1 MSQLYRVLKEGLHLY
16 IFLGLAALGLVRS
29 DLHGP
34 DLGKLIEIRKCLSSQ
49 DCSGRLCFN
58 KLCTG
63 LAGTQEKNY
72 FCPKGEE
79 CIIDSVPG
87 YFHSLKQTI
96 YEIGV
101 IPYDSEC
108 SGRSL
113 YKFEC
118 IVTSENTCNLRIPT
132 NVLELG
138 RYKLCGSPF
147 PRETTLPS
155 KRLDFKVPTGNLL
168 VTGFKESQNLLDKS
182 LKQKLAIKRQLLSQ
196 EISFKNENPKICTA
210 NVPCTISGIQGFG
223 LSENSRVMEINN
235 SASNTC
241 GRNLDENELI
251 YIHKCTSYNDGTE
264 CYINS
269 LSPKP
274 QITTLCGC
282 TITKNSSCTNSLDYN
297 IYLGNVFYHRGI
309 QKTDPDQKFREEAI
323 NSQNNTLN
331 KERAEIRR
339 LQKADPCASCVNGYG
354 LCYGN
359 PKTCYGGFGNNPYEP
374 PLILCVDG
382 YDCKVKGK
390 ILGEQITSRYK
401 VAASPMMGCGVRILG
416 REESMFNSQNQW
428 NCEGGNPFDCEIQF
442 GVGRRYNRS
451 EINSNTMLLC
461 GCPDFASV
469 GMPCDDPA
477 EFYFPVAQVR
487 VVECTDNTHC
497 MHNALASCNL
507 DTNQCQGVLPSVAQ
521 IGLGT
526 MQCLSRQSCTIANIG
541 QFIGGEMYRVIQT
554 APYVKCGANVAL
566 DPDYYQ
572 KVQAQ
577 MENTGP
583 GGMGLPCIVQTEESQ
598 GGDPNLPKSNN
609 CAINLGTNAILG
621 VNRLCGCSGV
631 DRDGNGIPCDSAE
644 DFDTDLGLLNVGECN
659 TDKDCKPGQ
668 VCTEHKCLNDQLLPY
683 PTGFFPLNHS
693 TLIPP
698 VKQLVIRFN
707 ENIEYPKNWQP
718 RRLVISSNVY
728 YRTRPLE
735 IPISPPQK
743 ESRSNNHHQQLPVM
757 NNEEKTR
764 NSESTRWTWWNK
776 SKNQGSSSGSSSAP
790 FTAPVLYTAD
800 VKDQK
805 IVVSFDSRTPLPEDN
820 YVVGLEAGAISDLHG
835 NPNDGIPFW
844 TFTISRNASCP
855 YMYLT
860 GFSTNNGNVN
870 GLYMPWKA
878 PKNGKAVWNGGER
891 KQFYIYYSILDSE
904 SKNGTWVIDRDLD
917 SSDILSFAESVLP
930 EPNNHIPPDGKSTKW
945 KKWVSINPEEEPEWI
960 EHGDISII
968 CRSFPE
974 KSPPSLI
981 AIHPPL
987 GSVDVSPN
995 NTEIKLTFNR
1005 AMNYGH
1011 WAWFNITGRTTG
1023 HLIHIPTD
1031 FEAKNRGISIIS
1043 NQTSDVILR
1052 PYENLVEGEVYDI
1065 TAELGAL
1072 TDLTYQPWG
1081 NVGPNQLFFTTS
1093 GESCKELDLL
1103 SFYEHNDITR
1113 YQLEYSHSPRSD
1125 RGSSDQILFPPGTNA
1140 KLKCSSGFSTKKVL
1154 ELENFSH
1161 DQEKDQ
1167 EDSDEKKDETEEVG
1181 SFGCVRGKWEV
1192 IKRIHCYQK
1201 CKPYPISSSSS
1212 QNYIIQSNSA
1222 SGNPSSESEDH
1233 ESEYLNGS
1241 KLLVKCVGTE
1251 GSEVITCKD
1260 GVWSALTLICG
1271 TSCPPYSLPNE
1282 NYVFK
1287 YEKDRVKHTPGSE
1300 ITISCSKNSD
1310 KLIQYPDE
1318 KMKIDRENNEFKIT
1332 CSEGRWESEN
1342 QYKCFKKCIPIS
1354 ESTVSSEK
1362 SLVIGYSEEITLGY
1376 LKHGSM
1382 ARIKC
1387 SENWSPMGQF
1397 GETIF
1402 GCYDGSW
1409 FALDK
1414 DLSPTN
1420 VLTSNSLPDELS
1432 CERKCKDMEIFSN
1445 KAYKIESLALE
1456 RGLPGSKVRISCE
1469 RDFGSVQ
1476 IGTRT
1481 NDIVECLNGVW
1492 GIPKTICMNHCEPP
1506 EQVLGKAYSI
1516 NNELGSVKRKGMY
1529 VHGTRLVISCSDQ
1542 GTLIQGGELH
1552 QTASCTN
1559 GEWIFDNVLICAS
1572 KCSTL
1577 KLPARYLIRSQ
1588 NNSDFSADTGDI
1600 RIVACTKPGNS
1611 DIEETIVCKNGE
1623 WKPSIPSIDCFSN
1636 CNLEDLEP
1644 LREFFEIL
1652 NIGEGRISLVHG
1664 DSVKIRCKKGYVRK
1678 TGPLRDSLKCYN
1690 GVFQVPTLICER
1702 PSCFDG
1708 IQNQGEFGVDCGG
1721 VCEKKCPDTCFDG
1734 VLNGDET
1741 SIDCGGSCG
1750 TKNCPTCNDGIKN
1763 GDETGIDCGGS
1774 QCPTCEP
1781 CHGFP
1786 LSKLPEGTM
1795 LSVDG
1800 GFSYIEDIQKE
1811 SLLIDN
1817 MAIASGSELHIRC
1830 IPGWEQDESLKSKLQ
1845 ILACND
1851 GKWSL
1856 PGPDERM
1863 SLKCAAPSCEDSI
1876 QNGDEWGVDCGGSCE
1891 NHCSS
1896 CNDGIKNG
1904 DETGIDCG
1912 GSSCRKCNSCDSE
1925 FIFRLES
1932 SGNYILSGNS
1942 LREEVPN
1949 HGSKLVVGCSSREAS
1964 VTLTCNDGEWVNR
1977 ESVKSLPCGRNG
1989 LLKVSQATNMI
2000 EEDILNFPL
2009 ENFANCQENSGKCC
2023 KLIRRFSEVWGGEC
2037 GTMYRQGRD
2046 TTIKTFCKGKCM
2058 SLLKESLNE
2067 YKKEASDLTI
2077 EDRNLEYNML
2087 SMECVAA
2094 KSISN
2099 IIEYHLCQSSDI
2111 KDVCSFSFHETL
2123 MIVNEPSLLLGQKK
2137 TLKEICKKD
2146 SCHRRNLRLI
2156 QALSH
2161 LSKITGQN
2169 KNEDIDQKTE
2179 GSFVRRQ
2186 NSIYQMSKDDHLY
2199 GVSNINEGFWKQI
2212 ILSQSEKSLNLLCL
2226 SVKGLSNP
2234 KEKYSCINSV
2244 SEMIASDRSSVNWLL
2259 SLIQEKDEKEK
2270 ESEKDTKKK
2279 QNLMNMCIRNLPEDS
2294 CLFFGTRIFGQL
2306 LLEVGNETNNL
2317 RMRQAG
2323 LLYRSFG
2330 RYFCQE
2336 AVNNR
2341 FCGQFL
2347 FGGIKNS
2354 SDWWDSF
2361 RASIFGNISQ
2371 KDICSPYHINFG
2383 CSPHCKKKL
2392 LDQLNNRGCCFAAQL
2407 EIQRGILGIENDNPK
2422 LNSERSVDYLE
2433 QRCGFSMDRVCSSG
2447 VKTDLIILEFIYKD
2461 LNYFEISNSIQEEI
2475 LRNSIRETVSSFLS
2489 IPISDIPRIR
2499 AWPGSYVVEVLIDSG
2514 LSSRTVLMTL
2524 EEGLEELANE
2534 LNKIDSLD
2542 KDFGIKVSKSTIS
2555 HSRSLSTS
2563 ISPPPP
2569 YVGTFDMDSLSN
2581 QLDFPNCPKPTLGIL
2596 GIEDQEE
2603 GYEINGDNSLKQGA
2617 FRNVAC
2623 SYNYHPVSPSPA
2635 SQPFICDNG
2644 RWRITQHEAKILCKK
2659 ACKPFNLLSFSLPD
2673 LGQSNLDDNNNNK
2686 YIYNSN
2692 TNQKQLYTNIGYSGD
2707 MYSSLNHYQN
2717 QINSPSSFSQFI
2729 ISGVGNDHGSTRS
2742 ISCSAGYVS
2751 DNPEI
2756 DSETFQCINGKWESN
2771 FEERFNCVKGA
2782 EASLK
2787 YCRTSFLSN
2796 VLGTEKFMVEEL
2808 FDLSSSKGEDWKVF
2822 KVTCSRGYEAKIEP
2836 ILLACNNGN
2845 FYNIPGDTV
2854 TISKSN
2860 DMDFIHNLI
2869 LKTVYGITYSE
2880 SLNLPLSHGSLPKIP
2895 SISFYRS
2902 NFKEQDEMDSESETN
2917 IFSIIECVP
2926 KQVMKLS
2933 ESKGLSGP
2941 ALYAILFA
2949 PLILGMLI
2957 LAILFWF
2964 RRYKWKKNFEDD
2976 QNTEVKKQTLAI
2988 LDVKRKNNLCD
2999 IETASPASELE
3010 KMSNQESSFLSKIQ
3024 SPSEKRYSKGSKHIS
3039 HTLSGQGIHDKP
3051 SLELT
3056 KFKGRKNYK
3065 EEKTAS
3071 EGKGPRQKGV
3081 LL

>member
-1 MSQLYRVLKEGLHLY
+1 MSQLYRVLKGLHLNV
-16 IFLGLAALGLVRS
+16 FLYLATLSLVRS
-29 DLHGP
+29 NFYRP
-34 DLGKLIEIRKCLSSQ
+34 DLRNLTEIRQCSSSQ
-49 DCSGRLCFN
+49 DCGGRLCFN

-63 LAGTQEKNY
+63 LAGTEDKNY
-72 FCPKGEE
+72 FCLKGKK
-79 CIIDSVPG
+79 CIINSVSG
-87 YFHSLKQTI
+87 YFYLSKQKT

-101 IPYDSEC
+101 VPYDSEC

-113 YKFEC
+113 YVFDC
-118 IVTSENTCNLRIPT
+118 NVTSENACKIYVPMDL
-132 NVLELG
+132 LELG
-138 RYKLCGSPF
+138 RYKLCGTAF
-147 PRETTLPS
+147 PKEASSDS
-155 KRLDFKVPTGNLL
+155 KRFGFKVPIGNL
-168 VTGFKESQNLLDKS
+168 VIFGFKESQNTLGNV
-182 LKQKLAIKRQLLSQ
+182 LKQKPPLKSHLFSQ
-196 EISFKNENPKICTA
+196 EITFKKENPKICTA

-223 LSENSRVMEINN
+223 LSENSKVIEIYN
-235 SASNTC
+235 STSSTC
-241 GRNLDENELI
+241 GRDLDESEI
-251 YIHKCTSYNDGTE
+251 VYPHKCTPYNDGTE

-269 LSPKP
+269 LSPKS

-282 TITKNSSCTNSLDYN
+282 TITENINCNNSLDYN
-297 IYLGNVFYHRGI
+297 VYLGNVVYHRGI
-309 QKTDPDQKFREEAI
+309 QNKDPDHETAKEI
-323 NSQNNTLN
+323 TNSQSYTLN
-331 KERAEIRR
+331 KEEGTETRK
-339 LQKADPCASCVNGYG
+339 LQKVDPCASCVNGYG

-416 REESMFNSQNQW
+416 REESMFNSQSQW
-428 NCEGGNPFDCEIQF
+428 NCEGGNPFDCEIHF

-451 EINSNTMLLC
+451 EISSNTMLLC

-477 EFYFPVAQVR
+477 EYYFPVAQVR

-507 DTNQCQGVLPSVAQ
+507 ETNQCQGVLPSVAQ

-566 DPDYYQ
+566 DPEYYQ
-572 KVQAQ
+572 KVQTQ

-583 GGMGLPCIVQTEESQ
+583 GGMGLPCIVQNDDSEEYR
-598 GGDPNLPKSNN
+598 DPNSPKSNK

-644 DFDTDLGLLNVGECN
+644 DFDTDLGLLDVGECN
-659 TDKDCKPGQ
+659 SDKDCKPGQ

-683 PTGFFPLNHS
+683 PTGFSPLNHS

-728 YRTRPLE
+728 YKTRPLE

-743 ESRSNNHHQQLPVM
+743 ESRSNNHHQQLTPM
-757 NNEEKTR
+757 SSEEKTK
-764 NSESTRWTWWNK
+764 NSDSSRWTWWNK
-776 SKNQGSSSGSSSAP
+776 AKNQGSNSNSASTP
-790 FTAPVLYTAD
+790 FTAPVLYSAD
-800 VKDQK
+800 VRDQK

-855 YMYLT
+855 YMYVT

-891 KQFYIYYSILDSE
+891 KQFYIYYSILDSD

-930 EPNNHIPPDGKSTKW
+930 EPNNHIPPDGKSTNW
-945 KKWVSINPEEEPEWI
+945 KKWVSINPDEEPEWVD
-960 EHGDISII
+960 HSDISII

-974 KSPPSLI
+974 KTPPSLI

-1031 FEAKNRGISIIS
+1031 FEAKNRGFSVIS

-1065 TAELGAL
+1065 TVELGAL

-1103 SFYEHNDITR
+1103 SFYDHNDVSR
-1113 YQLEYSHSPRSD
+1113 YQLEYSHPPRND
-1125 RGSSDQILFPPGTNA
+1125 RGTSDFIFFPPGTSA
-1140 KLKCSSGFSTKKVL
+1140 RLKCNSGYSTKSIIK
-1154 ELENFSH
+1154 LENSKG
-1161 DQEKDQ
+1161 QEKTQ
-1167 EDSDEKKDETEEVG
+1167 EDLEESESEIEQEG
-1181 SFGCVRGKWEV
+1181 SFGCVRGKWQV
-1192 IKRIHCYQK
+1192 VKKIHCYQK

-1212 QNYIIQSNSA
+1212 QNYIIQSNFS
-1222 SGNPSSESEDH
+1222 SEDSSSESEDH

-1241 KLLVKCVGTE
+1241 KLLVKCVGTK

-1260 GVWSALTLICG
+1260 GVWSALKLICG

-1282 NYVFK
+1282 NYLFK
-1287 YEKDRVKHTPGSE
+1287 YEKDRVKHTPESE
-1300 ITISCSKNSD
+1300 ITISCNKNSD
-1310 KLIQYPDE
+1310 KLIEYSE
-1318 KMKIDRENNEFKIT
+1318 GKMAIDQESNEFKII
-1332 CSEGRWESEN
+1332 CSQGRWESEN
-1342 QYKCFKKCIPIS
+1342 QYKCFKKCISLS
-1354 ESTVSSEK
+1354 ESAINSEK
-1362 SLVIGYSEEITLGY
+1362 SVVIEYNEEINLGY
-1376 LKHGSM
+1376 LRHGSM

-1387 SENWSPMGQF
+1387 SEEWSPVGQT

-1409 FALDK
+1409 FVLDK
-1414 DLSPTN
+1414 DLSPTSI
-1420 VLTSNSLPDELS
+1420 LPSNSLPDELS

-1445 KAYKIESLALE
+1445 KAYKIESLDLE
-1456 RGLPGSKVRISCE
+1456 RGLPSSKIRISCE
-1469 RDFGSVQ
+1469 RNFGSVQ

-1481 NDIVECLNGVW
+1481 SDIVECLNGVW
-1492 GIPKTICMNHCEPP
+1492 GIPKTICMNHCESP
-1506 EQVLGKAYSI
+1506 EQVLGKAYSV
-1516 NNELGSVKRKGMY
+1516 NNELGSVKRKGLY
-1529 VHGTRLVISCSDQ
+1529 VHGTRLLISCSDQ

-1552 QTASCTN
+1552 QTATCTN

-1577 KLPARYLIRSQ
+1577 KLPAKYLIRSQ
-1588 NNSDFSADTGDI
+1588 NNSDFSADTGDT
-1600 RIVACTKPGNS
+1600 RIVTCTRPGNS
-1611 DIEETIVCKNGE
+1611 EIEEVIVCKDGE
-1623 WKPSIPSIDCFSN
+1623 WKPSVPSIDCFSN
-1636 CNLEDLEP
+1636 CNVEDLEP

-1652 NIGEGRISLVHG
+1652 NIEEGRRSISHG
-1664 DSVKIRCKKGYVRK
+1664 EPVKIRCKKGYVRK
-1678 TGPLRDSLKCYN
+1678 TGPLRDTLKCYN
-1690 GVFQVPTLICER
+1690 GIFQVPSLICER

-1721 VCEKKCPDTCFDG
+1721 VCEKKCPETCFDG
-1734 VLNGDET
+1734 ILNGDET

-1750 TKNCPTCNDGIKN
+1750 TENCPRCDDGIKN

-1774 QCPTCEP
+1774 QCSTCEP

-1786 LSKLPEGTM
+1786 LSNLPEGTI

-1856 PGPDERM
+1856 PGPNEKM
-1863 SLKCAAPSCEDSI
+1863 SLKCAAPSCEDGI

-1932 SGNYILSGNS
+1932 SGKYILSGNS
-1942 LREEVPN
+1942 LREEVPT

-1964 VTLTCNDGEWVNR
+1964 VTLTCNDGEWINR

-1989 LLKVSQATNMI
+1989 LLKVSQATSMI
-2000 EEDILNFPL
+2000 EEDVLNIPL
-2009 ENFANCQENSGKCC
+2009 ENFAYCNQNSGQCC
-2023 KLIRRFSEVWGGEC
+2023 KLIRRFSEVWSGEC

-2058 SLLKESLNE
+2058 NLLKESLKE
-2067 YKKEASDLTI
+2067 YKKGNSDSVGREGNLGSEILSI
-2077 EDRNLEYNML
+2077 E
-2087 SMECVAA
+2087 CIAA
-2094 KSISN
+2094 KSIST
-2099 IIEYHLCQSSDI
+2099 IIESHLCQSSDI
-2111 KDVCSFSFHETL
+2111 KGICSFSFHETL
-2123 MIVNEPSLLLGQKK
+2123 MIVNEPSLLLGQPK
-2137 TLKEICKKD
+2137 TLKQICEKD
-2146 SCHRRNLRLI
+2146 SCHRRNLKLI

-2161 LSKITGQN
+2161 LSKVANQRV
-2169 KNEDIDQKTE
+2169 NENSGSKTE
-2179 GSFVRRQ
+2179 TSFVRRQ
-2186 NSIYQMSKDDHLY
+2186 NSMYPTSQDDHLY
-2199 GVSNINEGFWKQI
+2199 GVSNINEDFWKQI

-2226 SVKGLSNP
+2226 SIQNPSNP

-2244 SEMIASDRSSVNWLL
+2244 SEMITSDRSSVSWLL
-2259 SLIQEKDEKEK
+2259 SLIQEKDERENGD
-2270 ESEKDTKKK
+2270 EREMKKK
-2279 QNLMNMCIRNLPEDS
+2279 RNLVDMCIRNLPEDS
-2294 CLFFGTRIFGQL
+2294 CLFFATRVFGQL
-2306 LLEVGNETNNL
+2306 LLEVGTETKNQK
-2317 RMRQAG
+2317 MRQAG

-2336 AVNNR
+2336 AKNNR

-2347 FGGIKNS
+2347 FGGVRNNP
-2354 SDWWDSF
+2354 DWWDYFKS
-2361 RASIFGNISQ
+2361 SIFGNISQ

-2392 LDQLNNRGCCFAAQL
+2392 LDQLNNRKCCFAASL
-2407 EIQRGILGIENDNPK
+2407 EIQRVILGIEKDTSK
-2422 LNSERSVDYLE
+2422 LNTERSVDYLE

-2447 VKTDLIILEFIYKD
+2447 VKTDLIILEFIFKD
-2461 LNYFEISNSIQEEI
+2461 LNFFEISNSIQEEL

-2499 AWPGSYVVEVLIDSG
+2499 AWPGSYIVEVLIDSG

-2524 EEGLEELANE
+2524 EEGIEQLGEE
-2534 LNKIDSLD
+2534 LNKIDSID
-2542 KDFGIKVSKSTIS
+2542 REFGIKVSKSTIS

-2563 ISPPPP
+2563 IAPPPP

-2581 QLDFPNCPKPTLGIL
+2581 QLDFPNCPKPSLKTL
-2596 GIEDQEE
+2596 GIEDQED
-2603 GYEINGDNSLKQGA
+2603 GYEINGDNSFKQGA

-2623 SYNYHPVSPSPA
+2623 SYYFNPVPPSPA
-2635 SQPFICDNG
+2635 SQSFICDNG

-2659 ACKPFNLLSFSLPD
+2659 ACKPFNLLSLSLPD
-2673 LGQSNLDDNNNNK
+2673 LGENNVDDNNQK

-2692 TNQKQLYTNIGYSGD
+2692 SSPKNLYTSIGYSGE
-2707 MYSSLNHYQN
+2707 MYSSSLSPYQS
-2717 QINSPSSFSQFI
+2717 QMNSAPSKYI
-2729 ISGVGNDHGSTRS
+2729 VSGVGNDHGSTRS

-2751 DNPEI
+2751 DNPDM
-2756 DSETFQCINGKWESN
+2756 DSETFQCANGKWESHS
-2771 FEERFNCVKGA
+2771 EEKFNCVKGA

-2796 VLGTEKFMVEEL
+2796 VLGTEKFMVEEQ
-2808 FDLSSSKGEDWKVF
+2808 FDLSSKPDNWKVF
-2822 KVTCSRGYEAKIEP
+2822 KVSCSRGYEAKIEP
-2836 ILLACNNGN
+2836 ILLACSNGN

-2860 DMDFIHNLI
+2860 NSEFIYNLVV
-2869 LKTVYGITYSE
+2869 KTVFGGTNSE
-2880 SLNLPLSHGSLPKIP
+2880 NVGLSGSSRLIPKVP
-2895 SISFYRS
+2895 SISFSRGNS
-2902 NFKEQDEMDSESETN
+2902 NFQEEIDSDSEKN
-2917 IFSIIECVP
+2917 IFSIIDCVP
-2926 KQVMKLS
+2926 KEVMKLS

-2949 PLILGMLI
+2949 PLIFGMLI

-2964 RRYKWKKNFEDD
+2964 RRYKWKKNFENN
-2976 QNTEVKKQTLAI
+2976 QNTEENKQTLAI
-2988 LDVKRKNNLCD
+2988 LDVKRKSNVCD
-2999 IETASPASELE
+2999 IETASPVSELDRG
-3010 KMSNQESSFLSKIQ
+3010 SNQESSFLSKIQ
-3024 SPSEKRYSKGSKHIS
+3024 SPSEKRHIKSSTDVS
-3039 HTLSGQGIHDKP
+3039 HTLSGQTISEKGN
-3051 SLELT
+3051 LELS
-3056 KFKGRKNYK
+3056 KIKEKKIYK
-3065 EEKTAS
+3065 EKGEKVVP
-3071 EGKGPRQKGV
+3071 EGKRGKQKGI